1 MSDFTVAEGAEEQAE
16 WELQIAKSRFEQLF
30 IATFRAVTRGE
41 NSYDATQAFVSFVE
55 HAKETKV
62 PVAKVV
68 DEATKSLY
76 ERAFGTERSMAY
88 ECEQQ
93 EIVHDA
99 LLVAAEY
106 FSTDNLACAR
116 LSKRQDGL
124 DQSIEAHVHGKERR
138 SRENGHSYFE
148 RLLDEAGGPLNS
160 RSRKGR

>member
-1 MSDFTVAEGAEEQAE
+1 MSDFTVAEGDKEQAE

-30 IATFRAVTRGE
+30 IAMFRAVTRGE
-41 NSYDATQAFVSFVE
+41 NSYDATQALFSFVE

-76 ERAFGTERSMAY
+76 ERAFGTERKMAY
-88 ECEQQ
+88 ESEQQ

-106 FSTDNLACAR
+106 FSTDNMARAR
-116 LSKRQDGL
+116 LSKRQQGL
-124 DQSIEAHVHGKERR
+124 DQSIEAHIHGKERR
-138 SRENGHSYFE
+138 SREHGHSYIK
-148 RLLDEAGGPLNS
+148 RLLKEADLLS
-160 RSRKGR
+160 EAKGREK